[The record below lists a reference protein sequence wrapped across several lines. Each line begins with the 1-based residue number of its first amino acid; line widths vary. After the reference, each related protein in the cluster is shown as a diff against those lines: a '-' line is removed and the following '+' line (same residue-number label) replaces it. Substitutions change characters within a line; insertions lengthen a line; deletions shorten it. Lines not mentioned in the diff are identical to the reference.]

1 VINLVIAAVIVAVVS
16 VAALV
21 ARRRRVDDA
30 PTQREWH
37 VPSQVD
43 VVDFGSDSRIDVWS
57 VVVFT
62 SATCHVCSDVARKA
76 AALASRHV
84 TVREVEFSTAR
95 NLHEKYRIDA
105 VPTVLIADHRGVV
118 HRHFLGPVSA
128 TDLWAAVADVRE
140 PGRPPAEGDCSS
152 R

>member
-1 VINLVIAAVIVAVVS
+1 VINLLIAAVIVAIVS
-16 VAALV
+16 TVALV

-37 VPSQVD
+37 VPSQID
-43 VVDFGSDSRIDVWS
+43 VGDFGSDGRADHWS

-62 SATCHVCSDVARKA
+62 SSTCQVCRDVAHKA
-76 AALASRHV
+76 TALASRHV
-84 TVREVEFSTAR
+84 TVRDVEYSAER
-95 NLHEKYRIDA
+95 KLHEKYRIDA
-105 VPTVLIADHRGVV
+105 VPTVLVADHRGVV

-128 TDLWAAVADVRE
+128 TDLWAAVADARE
-140 PGRPPAEGDCSS
+140 PGRPPVEGDCSS

>member
-1 VINLVIAAVIVAVVS
+1 MINLLIAAAIVAAVS
-16 VAALV
+16 VVALV

-43 VVDFGSDSRIDVWS
+43 VVDFGSDGRSDHWS
-57 VVVFT
+57 VIVFT
-62 SATCHVCSDVARKA
+62 SSTCHVCRDVAHKA
-76 AALASRHV
+76 DALASRHV
-84 TVREVEFSTAR
+84 TVREVEYSAER
-95 NLHEKYRIDA
+95 ALHEKYRIDA
-105 VPTVLIADHRGVV
+105 VPTVLVADHLGVV

-128 TDLWAAVADVRE
+128 TDLWAAVADARE
-140 PGRPPAEGDCSS
+140 PGRPPSEGDCSS